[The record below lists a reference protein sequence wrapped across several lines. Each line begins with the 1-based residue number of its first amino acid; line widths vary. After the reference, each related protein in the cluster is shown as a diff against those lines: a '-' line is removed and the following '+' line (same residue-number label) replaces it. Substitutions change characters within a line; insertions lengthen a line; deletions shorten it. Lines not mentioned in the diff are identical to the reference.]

1 MSELSVQLK
10 AVSSHWIN
18 DRPFGKLTLRR
29 CVICKGHQLMP
40 QLALVNSISI
50 FNLSMHIRVKRD
62 VSFRSTQ
69 WQAMFGR
76 RDRGYISTVPLPLP
90 IVCISHFFTQKLK
103 NHKSSAPQV
112 IPSFKMNT
120 GLYSFIM
127 RSMEDRLNNLSL
139 NTTLN
144 VSAGQSTLTVATSD
158 NDINPYIDHPVSLE
172 SLYDQLNILRSGPT
186 TNPDATIGRS
196 TSHTGPIANSAMNT
210 ASSLTCI
217 VQSLHRELDVLS
229 LGPATDDGTNG
240 QSTSHAAPAN
250 GGMLDI
256 GSMGLHTSRNDIT
269 SASQARALRA
279 ERQAQLSKLRKQ
291 MDEVAD
297 RMENL
302 SMVKAVPA
310 AVPTLRDIER
320 SRGQRR

>member
-1 MSELSVQLK
+1 
-10 AVSSHWIN
+10 
-18 DRPFGKLTLRR
+18 
-29 CVICKGHQLMP
+29 
-40 QLALVNSISI
+40 
-50 FNLSMHIRVKRD
+50 
-62 VSFRSTQ
+62 
-69 WQAMFGR
+69 
-76 RDRGYISTVPLPLP
+76 
-90 IVCISHFFTQKLK
+90 
-103 NHKSSAPQV
+103 
-112 IPSFKMNT
+112 
-120 GLYSFIM
+120 
-127 RSMEDRLNNLSL
+127 MEDRLNSLSL
-139 NTTLN
+139 NTTPN
-144 VSAGQSTLTVATSD
+144 VSTGQSTLTVATSD
-158 NDINPYIDHPVSLE
+158 NDINAYIDHPVSLE

-310 AVPTLRDIER
+310 AVPTLRDIEKVKR
-320 SRGQRR
+320 SETLSDEEKDAQIDVLRKAIQAVRRAYQLKENKELAAFVDRLGNRSGRSDAEVKRLYKEHGLRLKVKSGVNKKR